1 MPRRRAAG
9 TTGLW
14 GKVDRLQAAAGSARA
29 MRTPERVTCI
39 GCQALR
45 PPLLLGGR
53 TGGRG
58 ASQTHRPCSCAQCPL
73 TALDL
78 TRHDF
83 CP

>member
-9 TTGLW
+9 TAGLW

-53 TGGRG
+53 TGGG
-58 ASQTHRPCSCAQCPL
+58 PHRRIARVP
-73 TALDL
+73 ALSVL
-78 TRHDF
+78 
-83 CP
+83 